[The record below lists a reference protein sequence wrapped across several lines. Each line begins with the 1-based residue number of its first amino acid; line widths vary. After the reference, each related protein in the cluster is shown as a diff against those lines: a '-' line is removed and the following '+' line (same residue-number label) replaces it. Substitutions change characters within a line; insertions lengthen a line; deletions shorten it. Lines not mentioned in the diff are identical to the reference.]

1 MPRLPQPPSQSR
13 PQRDDQRPLKP
24 AIAYTRVSTKKQSVD
39 GYGHEFQ
46 TVTIKAFALRQHYKI
61 LAAFSDDE
69 TGMGE
74 TSIADRKGVADA
86 MQLSR
91 EKDWPILVDEFSR
104 FSRNTRTFENLV
116 VRRHLKLVSC
126 RLGVN
131 ASYAVIMSIAARVE
145 REGELIS
152 QNTKRALQKLKEQ
165 GVLLGNR
172 TNLDEAQRKGAASTK
187 ARALQRTRALDP
199 VVRGLRREGRTTARA
214 IAEGLNMK
222 GLRTPLDKAWT
233 VSNVRHLLKQLA
245 TLHVSQEQPRSFE
258 DPDWG
263 TW

>member
-1 MPRLPQPPSQSR
+1 M
-13 PQRDDQRPLKP
+13 
-24 AIAYTRVSTKKQSVD
+24 
-39 GYGHEFQ
+39 G
-46 TVTIKAFALRQHYKI
+46 KA
-61 LAAFSDDE
+61 
-69 TGMGE
+69 
-74 TSIADRKGVADA
+74 SISDRKGVIEA

-104 FSRNTRTFENLV
+104 FSRNTRTFETLV
-116 VRRHLKLVSC
+116 VRQRLKLVSC
-126 RLGVN
+126 RLGLN
-131 ASYAVIMSIAARVE
+131 ASYAVILSIAARVE

-172 TNLDEAQRKGAASTK
+172 TNLDEAQRKGTATTK
-187 ARALQRTRALDP
+187 ARALQRTRAMDP
-199 VVRGLRREGRTTARA
+199 VVQGLRREGRTTARA

-222 GLRTPLDKAWT
+222 GLRTPLGKAWT
-233 VSNVRHLLKQLA
+233 AGNVRHLLKQLA
-245 TLHVSQEQPRSFE
+245 TLRMSHEKPRNLE